1 MTTARARAR
10 ATIISF
16 MVFLALYGL
25 AASLYPGGSKED
37 KSRPGFDWIHNYWCD
52 LLDDFAHNGAPN
64 PAKKVAITAMFV
76 LATGLGMLW
85 YDLPVFLQSSQTNT
99 RLLRFMGIGSMAVAV
114 FLFTPWHNAVVNVA
128 GMLMAGAFIVT
139 FYELRRTGRTGLI
152 AGGVF
157 CLLLWCGTYFI
168 YQTHIFLP
176 ALAVAQKIALAACLV
191 WCWVISLNIY
201 RQ

>member
-16 MVFLALYGL
+16 IVFLALYGL

-37 KSRPGFDWIHNYWCD
+37 KTRPGFDWVRNYWCD

-64 PAKKVAITAMFV
+64 PAKKVAITAMLV
-76 LATGLGMLW
+76 LATGLGILW
-85 YDLPVFLQSSQTNT
+85 YDLPDYLQSNRTNK
-99 RLLRFMGIGSMAVAV
+99 RLLRFLGIGSMTVAV

-152 AGGVF
+152 AGGAF

-168 YQTHIFLP
+168 YQTYIFLP